1 MSHRNQRVSADRLD
15 ASEEQ
20 PRIPDPHHKL
30 LDDCAKGSK
39 GNLHPHKGEHG
50 ACKSD
55 SVLPNLSIAG
65 IDSHKNSSLK
75 IDELVNEKTT
85 SAIMQNEQ
93 RKRGIKDYFEDAYSK
108 NISAWPNF
116 DIGPAK
122 MSEKQIAELKHDP
135 KYAKQLQDA
144 DPYTESGAKKL
155 ITAYLQREADR
166 LEHGDY
172 EKGNDQA
179 FNTDRPGDVRRPIV
193 RGNFNEMQ
201 TLWNEAR
208 KSNDLATQRKVLEE
222 TYNAGLHTDQ
232 IRQVESIRSGT
243 APEQIE
249 VGKWQQKPKK
259 QEEDEIPFPPAP
271 IF

>member
-232 IRQVESIRSGT
+232 IRQVESIRS
-243 APEQIE
+243 AL
-249 VGKWQQKPKK
+249 
-259 QEEDEIPFPPAP
+259 PPSRLK
-271 IF
+271 